1 MLCPSGDGAVAWDA
15 FGAAVDAAVVVVV
28 AEHPVLWVDWFAASP
43 AVEGFAAV
51 HAALV
56 LAAEPVVCGV
66 VAALLACASC
76 PVSGAYAV
84 GAAWPGW
91 GEAGAV
97 EADAH
102 PVSSQLIAV
111 YSA

>member
-1 MLCPSGDGAVAWDA
+1 MGR
-15 FGAAVDAAVVVVV
+15 
-28 AEHPVLWVDWFAASP
+28 
-43 AVEGFAAV
+43 
-51 HAALV
+51 
-56 LAAEPVVCGV
+56 V
-66 VAALLACASC
+66 VAALLTCASC
-76 PVSGAYAV
+76 PVSGAGAV

-111 YSA
+111 YST